1 MTAAFSSRR
10 TLIPLALGFLLL
22 AASMVCAAWLSTRQE
37 RAVGWVRHT
46 LEVENRL
53 NLIQLLVTNA
63 ETGQRGYLLAGEAQ
77 YLDPYSDAVG
87 RLPSELDALE
97 QATTDNPTQRA
108 ALAALRPAVRAKMEE
123 LAGAVGLMRIGRSAD
138 ALAVMRSG
146 RGRALMERI
155 RAITSDMAREEDR
168 LLAERSENAATATV
182 IARAILFGS
191 GALVVLLAI
200 YATRDGHRRIVALE
214 EANRQLAAE
223 VIERSAAQGQVR
235 QLQKMEA
242 VGKLTGGIAHDFNN
256 MLAVV
261 MGSLDIARRRLT
273 GNEHPGIAA
282 CINNAQEGA
291 ARAATLT
298 ARLLAFSRQQ
308 PLEPK
313 VADANKLV
321 VGMSEMLRRTLGEQ
335 ISVETV
341 LAGGLWKIRADVTQ
355 IESAL
360 LNLSVNARDAMPGG
374 GKLTI
379 ETANCELDDRYAR
392 AHDEVRAGQYV
403 MISVTDTGT
412 GMTREV
418 VERAFEPF
426 YTTKGV
432 GQGTGLGL
440 SQVFGF
446 VKQSNGH
453 LKVYSEV
460 GHGTTVKVYL
470 PRYTGKEAEEAAV
483 ASQQSLPHASGDEI
497 ILVVEDE
504 AQVRHMSV
512 DALRELGY
520 TVVPAGD
527 AAQAIEQFAI
537 QPRIDLLFT
546 DIVMPGMTG
555 RALADELRK
564 TRPDLKILY
573 TTGYTRNAIVH
584 GGMVDPDVSFLPKPF
599 TIEALARKVREVLDA
614 D

>member
-10 TLIPLALGFLLL
+10 TLIPLAAGFLLL
-22 AASMVCAAWLSTRQE
+22 AASMICAAWLSTRQE

-53 NLIQLLVTNA
+53 NLIELLVTNA
-63 ETGQRGYLLAGEAQ
+63 ETGQRGYLLSGEAQ

-87 RLPSELDALE
+87 RLPSEIDALQ
-97 QATTDNPTQRA
+97 QATIDNPTQRA

-123 LAGAVGLMRIGRSAD
+123 LAGAVGLMRLGRSAD

-146 RGRALMERI
+146 RGRAYMERI
-155 RAITSDMAREEDR
+155 RAITADMAREEER
-168 LLAERSENAATATV
+168 LLAERSENAATATI

-200 YATRDGHRRIVALE
+200 YATRDGNRRILALQD
-214 EANRQLAAE
+214 ANRQLASE
-223 VIERSAAQGQVR
+223 VVERSAAQVQVR

-261 MGSLDIARRRLT
+261 IGSLDIARRRLT
-273 GNEHPGIAA
+273 GNEHPSLAA
-282 CINNAQEGA
+282 SITNAQEGA
-291 ARAATLT
+291 TRAATLT

-313 VADANKLV
+313 IADANKLV

-335 ISVETV
+335 IAVETV
-341 LAGGLWKIRADVTQ
+341 LAGGLWRLRADVTQ

-360 LNLSVNARDAMPGG
+360 LNLAVNARDAMPGG

-392 AHDEVRAGQYV
+392 AHEEVRAGQYV

-412 GMTREV
+412 GMAPEV

-470 PRYTGKEAEEAAV
+470 PRYTGKEAEEALA
-483 ASQQSLPHASGDEI
+483 ASQDSLPQGAGEI
-497 ILVVEDE
+497 VLVVEDE

-520 TVVPAGD
+520 TVVPAAD

-564 TRPDLKILY
+564 TRPDLRVLY